1 MRLVAPRLTLR
12 LGALL
17 ALAVLLAACSS
28 TGVPSGS
35 PSPAASG
42 SAPAASGEPT
52 VLPVI
57 VSSEQVVGPNRLLF
71 SFLDPSGTRPVA
83 TEDRTASVRLW
94 PDARGEAAAISADGR
109 FIWAIPDVTGI
120 YVAYVDLA
128 EAGPWT
134 AEFTTSLP
142 GGPEEVLRF
151 GFDVQQT
158 GFAKRIGDVAA
169 PVRTPTLADVGGD
182 VRQLSTDPVPVE
194 RFYETS
200 VDDAL
205 AAGRPF
211 VLVFA
216 TPLFCTSATCGP
228 LLEQTKIAAAAHPD
242 LTVINVEPYRMEWT
256 DERLQPILGDQGQ
269 LQPIE
274 AVETYGILSEPW
286 IYVVDAD
293 GTITAVFEGA
303 VAADELEAAFAAVDG
318 T

>member
-1 MRLVAPRLTLR
+1 MRRFPLRRTLR
-12 LGALL
+12 T
-17 ALAVLLAACSS
+17 AVLLALVALLAACTSA
-28 TGVPSGS
+28 GNPSVS
-35 PSPAASG
+35 PSPASSG

-52 VLPVI
+52 VYPVI

-71 SFLDPSGTRPVA
+71 SFLDPGGTRPVA
-83 TEDRTASVRLW
+83 TEDRAASIRLW
-94 PDARGEAAAISADGR
+94 PDARGESAAVGADGR
-109 FIWAIPDVTGI
+109 FIWAIPDVTGV

-142 GGPEEVLRF
+142 GGPDEVIRF
-151 GFDVQQT
+151 GFDVQET
-158 GFAKRIGDVAA
+158 GFAKRIGDQA
-169 PVRTPTLADVGGD
+169 PAVRTPTLADVGGD

-205 AAGRPF
+205 ASGRPF

-228 LLEQTKIAAAAHPD
+228 LLEQTKVTAAAHPD
-242 LTVINVEPYRMEWT
+242 LTVINVEPYRMEWQ

-286 IYVVDAD
+286 ICVVGAD

-318 T
+318 P

>member
-1 MRLVAPRLTLR
+1 MRHLPVRRTVRAT
-12 LGALL
+12 ALL
-17 ALAVLLAACSS
+17 AVAALLAACSS
-28 TGVPSGS
+28 AGGPNGT
-35 PSPAASG
+35 PSPAASA
-42 SAPAASGEPT
+42 SIPAASGQPT

-94 PDARGEAAAISADGR
+94 PDARGEAAAVSAEGR
-109 FIWAIPDVTGI
+109 FIWAIPDVTGV

-142 GGPEEVLRF
+142 GEPSEVLSF
-151 GFDVQQT
+151 GFDVQET
-158 GFAKRIGDVAA
+158 GFARRIGDTAP
-169 PVRTPTLADVGGD
+169 PVRTPTLADVGSD

-228 LLEQTKIAAAAHPD
+228 LLEQTKVAAAAHPD
-242 LTVINVEPYRMEWT
+242 LTVINVEPYQMEWK
-256 DERLQPILGDQGQ
+256 DERLQPILGGQGQ

-303 VAADELEAAFAAVDG
+303 VAADELEAAFAAVEG